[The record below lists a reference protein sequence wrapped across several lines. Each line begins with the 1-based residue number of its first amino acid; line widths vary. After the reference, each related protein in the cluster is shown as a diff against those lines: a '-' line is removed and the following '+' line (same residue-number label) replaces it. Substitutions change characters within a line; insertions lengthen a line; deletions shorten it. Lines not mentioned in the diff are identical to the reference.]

1 MSRLSLATCQQTGTA
16 LPSYLAGTIS
26 GGAPVTHPA
35 GIGLVHLG
43 PGAFFRGHQAWY
55 THQAMQLAGGD
66 WRICAVSLRSSDV
79 FEALAPQDGLYTLAT
94 MEQQTDYE
102 LIGAIAE
109 VLVAPKHYEQVLA
122 RMTAPTTHIISMTIT
137 EKGYCLTAAGVLDR
151 TLPSIVADVAA
162 LRQALSQGD
171 IASARCVSAPG
182 LLLQAVWLRL
192 NAGTKLPVLL
202 SCDNLTDNGHKLKAA
217 IRALAAEVLA
227 IAGSVAAGA
236 DLAGVTYSANTPA
249 SRKALEAA
257 LSQLICPCSMVDS
270 ITPATDDALRDAVKA
285 ATGLADAWPIKR
297 EAFVQWVIEDVIPEP
312 KPAWAQAGV
321 TFTNDVAAFEKAK
334 LRLLNAPHS
343 TMAYLGCLLGVDTV
357 LAAMQHPLLCRV
369 ASDLVQQELL
379 PFIAPI
385 QGMDLRA
392 YSSAIFQRFLNP
404 SVRHL
409 LAQIAWDGSQKL
421 PMRLLPA
428 LAEHSAAG
436 RRAPLLCLAVASWL
450 QFIRLRAS
458 QQPDVPFVDPLAG
471 ELLAIAAQCNGDA
484 AHDLPLWLNHPVLA
498 ANLPLDKAPLD
509 KAPLDNSLL
518 NNSLLDNSELV
529 QQLSAAYQCVS
540 SVSQGVPALEAALT
554 AYLQH
559 AG

>member
-1 MSRLSLATCQQTGTA
+1 M
-16 LPSYLAGTIS
+16 
-26 GGAPVTHPA
+26 
-35 GIGLVHLG
+35 
-43 PGAFFRGHQAWY
+43 
-55 THQAMQLAGGD
+55 
-66 WRICAVSLRSSDV
+66 
-79 FEALAPQDGLYTLAT
+79 
-94 MEQQTDYE
+94 
-102 LIGAIAE
+102 
-109 VLVAPKHYEQVLA
+109 
-122 RMTAPTTHIISMTIT
+122 
-137 EKGYCLTAAGVLDR
+137 
-151 TLPSIVADVAA
+151 
-162 LRQALSQGD
+162 
-171 IASARCVSAPG
+171 
-182 LLLQAVWLRL
+182 
-192 NAGTKLPVLL
+192 
-202 SCDNLTDNGHKLKAA
+202 TDNGHKLKAA

-227 IAGSVAAGA
+227 AAGTVAAGA
-236 DLAGVTYSANTPA
+236 DLAGVMDSANTPA

-385 QGMDLRA
+385 QGMDLSA
-392 YSSAIFQRFLNP
+392 YSAAIFQRFLNP

-471 ELLAIAAQCNGDA
+471 ELLAIAARCTGDA
-484 AHDLPLWLNHPVLA
+484 THDLELWLNHPVLA

-509 KAPLDNSLL
+509 NSLL
-518 NNSLLDNSELV
+518 NNSALV
-529 QQLSAAYQCVS
+529 QQLSAAYQCVL

-559 AG
+559 ADSYN

>member
-16 LPSYLAGTIS
+16 LPSYLAGTIL

-79 FEALAPQDGLYTLAT
+79 FEALTPQDGLYTLAK

-192 NAGTKLPVLL
+192 DAGTKLPVLL

-227 IAGSVAAGA
+227 TAGSVAAGA
-236 DLAGVTYSANTPA
+236 DLADVTDSANTPV

-270 ITPATDDALRDAVKA
+270 ITPATDDALRDAVEA

-297 EAFVQWVIEDVIPEP
+297 EAFVQWVIEDVIPAP

-357 LAAMQHPLLCRV
+357 LAAMQHPLLRRV

-392 YSSAIFQRFLNP
+392 YSTAIFQRFLNP

-428 LAEHSAAG
+428 LAEHAEAG

-458 QQPDVPFVDPLAG
+458 QQPAVPFVDPLAG
-471 ELLAIAAQCNGDA
+471 ELLAIAARCTGDA
-484 AHDLPLWLNHPVLA
+484 THDLALWLAHPVLA
-498 ANLPLDKAPLD
+498 ANLPVDKAPLD
-509 KAPLDNSLL
+509 KAPLANSLL
-518 NNSLLDNSELV
+518 NNSALV

-559 AG
+559 ADSLN

>member
-16 LPSYLAGTIS
+16 LPSYLAKPLL
-26 GGAPVTHPA
+26 GGAPVTNSA

-55 THQAMQLAGGD
+55 THKAMQLAGGD

-79 FEALAPQDGLYTLAT
+79 YDALMPQDGLYTLAK

-109 VLVAPKHYEQVLA
+109 VLVAPKHYPQVLA
-122 RMTAPTTHIISMTIT
+122 RLTAATTHIISMTIT

-151 TLPSIVADVAA
+151 TLPSIEADVVA
-162 LRQALSQGD
+162 LRQALSEGD
-171 IASARCVSAPG
+171 LASARCVSAPG
-182 LLLQAVWLRL
+182 LLLQAVWLRHE
-192 NAGTKLPVLL
+192 AGTKLPVLL

-217 IRALAAEVLA
+217 IRALAAEVLSSHHV
-227 IAGSVAAGA
+227 GAA
-236 DLAGVTYSANTPA
+236 VP
-249 SRKALEAA
+249 RKALDAA
-257 LSQLICPCSMVDS
+257 LSPLICPCSMVDS

-285 ATGLADAWPIKR
+285 ATGLEDAWPIKR

-343 TMAYLGCLLGVDTV
+343 TMAYVGSLLGLDTV
-357 LAAMQHPLLCRV
+357 LDAMQQPELSQV
-369 ASDLVQQELL
+369 ATQLVQRELL

-385 QGMDLRA
+385 QGMDLAA
-392 YSSAIFQRFLNP
+392 YSNAIFQRFLNP

-428 LAEHSAAG
+428 LAEHTEAG
-436 RRAPLLCLAVASWL
+436 RSAPLLCLAVASWL

-458 QQPDVPFVDPLAG
+458 QQPAVALVDPLAG
-471 ELLAIAAQCNGDA
+471 ELLALATQCNGDA
-484 AHDLPLWLNHPVLA
+484 AHDLALWLSHPVLA
-498 ANLPLDKAPLD
+498 ANLPR
-509 KAPLDNSLL
+509 DNAALS
-518 NNSLLDNSELV
+518 
-529 QQLSAAYQCVS
+529 QQLALAYQCAGIF
-540 SVSQGVPALEAALT
+540 SQGPIALKTAL
-554 AYLQH
+554 ARYLQQNL
-559 AG
+559 

>member
-79 FEALAPQDGLYTLAT
+79 FEAIAPQDGLYTLAT

-151 TLPSIVADVAA
+151 TLSSIVADVAA

-192 NAGTKLPVLL
+192 DAGTKLPVLL

-227 IAGSVAAGA
+227 TAGSVAAGT
-236 DLAGVTYSANTPA
+236 DLADVTDSANTPV

-270 ITPATDDALRDAVKA
+270 ITPATDDALRDAVNA

-357 LAAMQHPLLCRV
+357 LAAMQHPLLRRV

-385 QGMDLRA
+385 QGMDLSA
-392 YSSAIFQRFLNP
+392 YSAAIFQRFLNP

-471 ELLAIAAQCNGDA
+471 ELLAIAAQCSGDA
-484 AHDLPLWLNHPVLA
+484 AHDLALWLNHPVLA
-498 ANLPLDKAPLD
+498 ANLPLDKG
-509 KAPLDNSLL
+509 PLDNSLL
-518 NNSLLDNSELV
+518 INSELA
-529 QQLSAAYQCVS
+529 QQLNAAYQCVA

>member
-79 FEALAPQDGLYTLAT
+79 FEAIAPQDGLYTLAT

-151 TLPSIVADVAA
+151 TLSSIVADVAA

-192 NAGTKLPVLL
+192 DAGTKLPVLL

-227 IAGSVAAGA
+227 TAGSVAAGT
-236 DLAGVTYSANTPA
+236 DLADVTDSANTPV

-270 ITPATDDALRDAVKA
+270 ITPATDDALRDAVNA

-357 LAAMQHPLLCRV
+357 LAAMQHPLLRRV

-385 QGMDLRA
+385 QGMDLSA
-392 YSSAIFQRFLNP
+392 YSAAIFQRFLNP

-471 ELLAIAAQCNGDA
+471 ELLAIAAQCSGDA

-498 ANLPLDKAPLD
+498 ANLPLDKG
-509 KAPLDNSLL
+509 PLDNSLL
-518 NNSLLDNSELV
+518 INSELA
-529 QQLSAAYQCVS
+529 QQLNAAYQCVA

>member
-26 GGAPVTHPA
+26 GGAPVTNPA

-79 FEALAPQDGLYTLAT
+79 FEALTPQDGLYTLAK
-94 MEQQTDYE
+94 MEQQTEYE

-109 VLVAPKHYEQVLA
+109 VLVAPKHYPHVLA

-151 TLPSIVADVAA
+151 TLPSIVADVKA

-171 IASARCVSAPG
+171 VASARCVSAPG
-182 LLLQAVWLRL
+182 LLLQALWLRHD
-192 NAGTKLPVLL
+192 AGTKLPVLL

-227 IAGSVAAGA
+227 TAGAGA
-236 DLAGVTYSANTPA
+236 DLAAGSDLATTPA

-357 LAAMQHPLLCRV
+357 LAAMQHPLLARV
-369 ASDLVQQELL
+369 ASDLAQQELL

-385 QGMDLRA
+385 QGMDLSA
-392 YSSAIFQRFLNP
+392 YSAAIFQRFLNP

-428 LAEHSAAG
+428 LAEHTAAG

-471 ELLAIAAQCNGDA
+471 ELLTIAAQCSGDA

-498 ANLPLDKAPLD
+498 ANLPLDI
-509 KAPLDNSLL
+509 APLDNS
-518 NNSLLDNSELV
+518 ELA
-529 QQLSAAYQCVS
+529 QQLSAAYQCVAI
-540 SVSQGVPALEAALT
+540 VSQGVPALEAALT

>member
-192 NAGTKLPVLL
+192 DAGTKLPVLL

-270 ITPATDDALRDAVKA
+270 ITPATDDALRDVVKA

-392 YSSAIFQRFLNP
+392 YSAAIFQRFLNP

-458 QQPDVPFVDPLAG
+458 QQPAVPFVDPLAG
-471 ELLAIAAQCNGDA
+471 ELLTIAAQCNGDA
-484 AHDLPLWLNHPVLA
+484 AHDLELWLNHPVLA
-498 ANLPLDKAPLD
+498 ANLP
-509 KAPLDNSLL
+509 
-518 NNSLLDNSELV
+518 LDNSELV

-540 SVSQGVPALEAALT
+540 SVSQGIPALEAALT

>member
-79 FEALAPQDGLYTLAT
+79 FEALTPQDGLYTLAT

-192 NAGTKLPVLL
+192 DAGTKLPVLL

-227 IAGSVAAGA
+227 AAGTVADAADLAAGA
-236 DLAGVTYSANTPA
+236 DSANTPA

-312 KPAWAQAGV
+312 KPAWAQAAV

-392 YSSAIFQRFLNP
+392 YSAAIFQRFLNP

-428 LAEHSAAG
+428 LAEHAEAG
-436 RRAPLLCLAVASWL
+436 RSAPLLCLAVASWL

-458 QQPDVPFVDPLAG
+458 QQPAVPFVDPLAG
-471 ELLAIAAQCNGDA
+471 ELLTIAAQCNGDA
-484 AHDLPLWLNHPVLA
+484 AHDLELWLNHPVLA
-498 ANLPLDKAPLD
+498 ANLP
-509 KAPLDNSLL
+509 
-518 NNSLLDNSELV
+518 LDNSELV

-540 SVSQGVPALEAALT
+540 SVSQGIPALEAALT

-559 AG
+559 ADSFN